1 MGVIADMFQ
10 RQIDELKR
18 IDEESQRR
26 TNKLLRNLDE
36 LIDELKSLDEI

>member
-1 MGVIADMFQ
+1 MGIIADMFQ
-10 RQIDELKR
+10 RQIDELKQ

-26 TNKLLRNLDE
+26 TNKLLRDVDK

>member
-26 TNKLLRNLDE
+26 TNKLLRDIDK